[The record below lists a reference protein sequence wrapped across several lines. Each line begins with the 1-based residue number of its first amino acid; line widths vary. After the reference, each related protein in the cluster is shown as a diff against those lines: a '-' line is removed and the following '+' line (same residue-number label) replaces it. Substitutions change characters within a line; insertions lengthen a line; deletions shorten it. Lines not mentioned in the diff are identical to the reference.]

1 VRILGNTNYCIAA
14 TFADSMQVPLNYM
27 EAENGSFDDNF
38 SGELNRKIVAYVNNF
53 NPPPKRLLDL
63 ESPGR
68 KDSPQIKP

>member
-1 VRILGNTNYCIAA
+1 
-14 TFADSMQVPLNYM
+14 MQVPLNYM

-63 ESPGR
+63 KSPGR
-68 KDSPQIKP
+68 KDSP